1 MQGDLEGFIKP
12 FKPILMEQ
20 DPFIGRYYVG
30 RRYLRECRL
39 YRVLGTYTPTGYGAN
54 YRCDSLEYSGDN
66 HMSID
71 HHLIDTKEASD
82 ILMQEI
88 TEVQYQRGIDLFYKS
103 LMQIRQY
110 VISLKGNPSDHI
122 QAGRAYR
129 FFDQLYFDFQ
139 QNPKDGHTECQFL
152 EITPPSISIRRTWIP
167 SSLIEA
173 NPIGYEEID
182 VTDAQKAVK
191 QFELLYATVRSY
203 INALVKEEAPFG
215 FFTKNDKE

>member
-1 MQGDLEGFIKP
+1 
-12 FKPILMEQ
+12 MEQ

-66 HMSID
+66 NISIE

-88 TEVQYQRGIDLFYKS
+88 SEEQYQRGIDLFFKS
-103 LMQIRQY
+103 LIQIRRY
-110 VISLKGNPSDHI
+110 VISLKGIPADHI
-122 QAGRAYR
+122 QVGRAYR
-129 FFDQLYFDFQ
+129 FFDRLYYNLQ
-139 QNPKDGHTECQFL
+139 QNPKDSHTECQYL
-152 EITPPSISIRRTWIP
+152 EINPPSLSIRRTWIP
-167 SSLIEA
+167 SSLLEN

-182 VTDAQKAVK
+182 ATDAQKAVK
-191 QFELLYATVRSY
+191 QFELLYATISNY
-203 INALVKEEAPFG
+203 INSLVKEEPPYS
-215 FFTKNDKE
+215 FFIYGKDSRQR